1 MEEER
6 LELQEEPK
14 PQKNKLLIVFFILT
28 PLLLGFLIVL
38 VLLLYSGGGGLFED
52 PLRGTQPR
60 YIQPMREFQVNLAD
74 AGGRRYLR
82 VGFELG
88 FNESRLQN
96 ELDVRNSE
104 IRSEI
109 ISVLRARTVE
119 DLQEPGGQNA
129 LKDEIIITMNE
140 VLVTGEIQDLYYT
153 EFIIQ

>member
-1 MEEER
+1 MEEEK
-6 LELQEEPK
+6 LQLQEEPK

-60 YIQPMREFQVNLAD
+60 YIESMRDFQVNLAD
-74 AGGRRYLR
+74 TGGRRYLR
-82 VGFELG
+82 VNFELG

-96 ELDVRNSE
+96 ELDSRNSE

-109 ISVLRARTVE
+109 IAVLRAKTVE
-119 DLQEPGGQNA
+119 DLQEPGGQSA
-129 LKDEIIITMNE
+129 LKDEIILRMNE
-140 VLVTGEIQDLYYT
+140 VLVTGEIQDLYFT